1 MTEHIFYSW
10 QSDSPGNTNRNLIS
24 KALESAIEEIKSD
37 DSIKVEPAIDRDTLG
52 VSGSP
57 DIGQSIFSKID
68 RSSAFVCDVSII
80 DPSSKRLSPNP
91 NILIELGYA
100 IKVLGW
106 NRVIMIMNTEYGR
119 PEDLPFDLRAR
130 RILTYSVSSTAEEKA
145 PVRNSLKKTLVAA
158 LKSIFE
164 NHGSISSQVLAAN
177 DHQTLSETDKKLFE
191 QFIDVLPSKG
201 SISFIDE
208 QNMAGFSWP
217 RDNLKQLER
226 FYREWDD
233 AEHEF
238 LSNDLESLRSKLY
251 RLIGD
256 YLGQIAV
263 NTFPANNPDRQTVPP
278 EWENENPKKFFEIVN
293 WLHETAGEIVKTHQE
308 LVRAGRRKFGV

>member
-1 MTEHIFYSW
+1 
-10 QSDSPGNTNRNLIS
+10 LIS

-217 RDNLKQLER
+217 R
-226 FYREWDD
+226 
-233 AEHEF
+233 
-238 LSNDLESLRSKLY
+238 
-251 RLIGD
+251 
-256 YLGQIAV
+256 
-263 NTFPANNPDRQTVPP
+263 PDSVT
-278 EWENENPKKFFEIVN
+278 
-293 WLHETAGEIVKTHQE
+293 
-308 LVRAGRRKFGV
+308 